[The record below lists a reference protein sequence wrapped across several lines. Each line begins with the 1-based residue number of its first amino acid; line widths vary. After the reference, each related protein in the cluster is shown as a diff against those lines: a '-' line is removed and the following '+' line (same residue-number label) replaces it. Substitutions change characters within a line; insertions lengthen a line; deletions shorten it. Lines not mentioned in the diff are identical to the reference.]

1 MNWPQFRDE
10 TSRVHIAFNIRALPT
25 YILLDQ
31 EGIVRFLAVG
41 WQQPGKL
48 DNAILKQI
56 KLAARD

>member
-1 MNWPQFRDE
+1 MNWPQYRD
-10 TSRVHIAFNIRALPT
+10 TNNRLHSAFNIRALPT

-56 KLAARD
+56 KLSARN